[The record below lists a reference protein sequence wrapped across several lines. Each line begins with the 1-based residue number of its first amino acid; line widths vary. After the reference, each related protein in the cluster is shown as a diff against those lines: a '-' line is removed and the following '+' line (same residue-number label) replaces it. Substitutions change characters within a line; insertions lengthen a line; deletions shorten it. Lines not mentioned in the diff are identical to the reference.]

1 MSLASNRLI
10 AQMSAGIRDYTKQQ
24 HSGSQLRTMFFAAT
38 VHHDRIDGIRT
49 CAFRITK
56 TAANIV
62 EPTKLRLGP
71 KDSIV
76 VAKSQLLA
84 IGPHAKHRIEMKE
97 GYRISIV
104 SQFRPRHP

>member
-24 HSGSQLRTMFFAAT
+24 HSASQLRTMFFAAN

-71 KDSIV
+71 KDSIA

-84 IGPHAKHRIEMKE
+84 IRPHTKHRLEMKHD
-97 GYRISIV
+97 YRLSTL
-104 SQFRPRHP
+104 S